1 MLLLTARYSPTTGW
15 DTELNPALD
24 SDNTLLII
32 FGGTDADQLVE
43 GFADLRA
50 MFPLSLWIGCGTAG
64 EIYQGSLDDDTLVVA
79 VMKFTRTTLRL
90 ASSPIHQPEAS
101 AQVGQLL
108 AAQLAEPD
116 LHGVFIISDGLS
128 VNGSELCKGLSENLP
143 PHVIVTGGLAGDGA
157 SFKQTWVLANK
168 IPQPQQVVAVGF
180 YGKHIRMKYGSRGG
194 WDVLGPEREV
204 TCSKANVLYTLD
216 DQPALSLYKKYL
228 GDQAD
233 ALPAAGLRFPLAIR
247 NDLEEDGLTM
257 RTILSV
263 NEAEQSITF
272 AGDIPQGKFVR
283 LMRTN
288 FERLIDGAA
297 DAVDQMDF
305 SDYENESLLTVA
317 ISCVGRRLVLSQRTD
332 EEIDAVLDCLPSEG
346 KLIGFYS
353 YGELSPLKSGRC
365 DLHNQTMTLTSFW
378 ENE

>member
-1 MLLLTARYSPTTGW
+1 
-15 DTELNPALD
+15 
-24 SDNTLLII
+24 
-32 FGGTDADQLVE
+32 
-43 GFADLRA
+43 
-50 MFPLSLWIGCGTAG
+50 
-64 EIYQGSLDDDTLVVA
+64 
-79 VMKFTRTTLRL
+79 
-90 ASSPIHQPEAS
+90 
-101 AQVGQLL
+101 
-108 AAQLAEPD
+108 
-116 LHGVFIISDGLS
+116 
-128 VNGSELCKGLSENLP
+128 
-143 PHVIVTGGLAGDGA
+143 
-157 SFKQTWVLANK
+157 
-168 IPQPQQVVAVGF
+168 
-180 YGKHIRMKYGSRGG
+180 MKYGSRGG